1 MGPAVIG
8 RTAEGDASWDVGWS
22 PHLCVIGDTGSGK
35 SSVIR
40 GVLASWS
47 GSVVLLD
54 PKRLEFGNWP
64 EGGRVLTSTGD
75 PHRIAEV
82 LRQCAD
88 EVDSKME
95 ELSRIVATHWT
106 DPDAKPLGLRPVLI
120 VIDEAMVALTRP
132 AKGETE
138 KETRVRVDSARQS
151 LLECLVLGRACGV
164 HVVVGLQRPDV
175 AFLGGTARD
184 QLRGRIGLGILSP
197 DATRMLFDADLS
209 EQMDGRPGF
218 GLAVNLTPTMPVPV
232 PFRSA
237 WISPADVRAMYLPE
251 SESA

>member
-1 MGPAVIG
+1 VIG
-8 RTAEGDASWDVGWS
+8 CTADGDAPWDVGWS
-22 PHLCVIGDTGSGK
+22 SHLCVIGDTGSGK

-40 GVLASWS
+40 AILAAWR

-75 PHRIAEV
+75 TYRIAEV

-88 EVDSKME
+88 EVERRMDA
-95 ELSRIVATHWT
+95 LSRVFATHWT
-106 DPDAKPLGLRPVLI
+106 DPEAESLHLQPVLI

-138 KETRVRVDSARQS
+138 KETRTRADGARQS

-175 AFLGGTARD
+175 AFLGGAARD

-218 GLAVNLTPTMPVPV
+218 GLAVNLTPTMPTPV

-237 WISPADVRAMYLPE
+237 WISPTDVRALYSSEPE
-251 SESA
+251 RA